1 MIVLSLFNEILVK
14 FTNIVGMI
22 ADQNFFD
29 MFYILS
35 YGFGYGKDRS
45 FSGPNI
51 RLRPKVKI
59 TPTVQH
65 CVSPISMPS

>member
-1 MIVLSLFNEILVK
+1 
-14 FTNIVGMI
+14 MI

-65 CVSPISMPS
+65 WPPMFVPESRVPKFNGSGPEDIGGGST